1 MEKLTVD
8 AEGRIVIPPKVAHKY
23 GLRPGE
29 EVLLVETVG
38 GLLIRP
44 NDAEAWAW
52 ARGWWES
59 LTEKE
64 KRAARDEAD
73 RYESLTEDERDA
85 IWNQFPVSIEEE
97 TEGDEIE
104 LATSF
109 SSRAIWI
116 PSTQCCWVRLN
127 KC

>member
-8 AEGRIVIPPKVAHKY
+8 AEGRIVIPPKVAHRY

-85 IWNQFPVSIEEE
+85 IWNQFPVTIEKE

-104 LATSF
+104 VASNLTSDTLWIAT
-109 SSRAIWI
+109 
-116 PSTQCCWVRLN
+116 TE
-127 KC
+127 

>member
-29 EVLLVETVG
+29 EVSLVETVG

-64 KRAARDEAD
+64 KKAARDEAD
-73 RYESLTEDERDA
+73 RYESLTEDEREA
-85 IWNQFPVSIEEE
+85 IWNQFPEEE
-97 TEGDEIE
+97 AKGDEIE

-109 SSRAIWI
+109 SSRAISI
-116 PSTQCCWVRLN
+116 PST
-127 KC
+127 